1 MVAARD
7 VRSARLPCEV
17 GRGLFSNERS
27 IRVTLPEG
35 QHITA
40 LVHQRDVQVKQEPPD
55 QGVVPGSVA
64 VWVIAEEGPFAVV
77 DLPQPGFEGGPRLRV
92 PTAWLE

>member
-1 MVAARD
+1 MIAEGD
-7 VRSARLPCEV
+7 VRTARLPCEI

-35 QHITA
+35 RHVTA
-40 LVHQRDVQVKQEPPD
+40 LVHQRDVQAKQEPSED
-55 QGVVPGSVA
+55 GVVPGWVA
-64 VWVIAEEGPFAVV
+64 VWVIAEEGPLTVV

-92 PTAWLE
+92 PTAWLK